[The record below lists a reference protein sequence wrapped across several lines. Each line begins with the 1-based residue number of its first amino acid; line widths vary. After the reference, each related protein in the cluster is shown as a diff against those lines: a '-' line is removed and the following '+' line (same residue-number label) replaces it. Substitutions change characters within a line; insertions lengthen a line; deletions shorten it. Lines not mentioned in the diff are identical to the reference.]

1 MSLKYKSLKE
11 LYSLTELTIY
21 QIARRIHR
29 SPHTIRKWKSIE
41 DVPESLLYKI
51 ENLAIY
57 KKNRKNNDKELVT
70 KITVRLHKIS

>member
-57 KKNRKNNDKELVT
+57 KKNRKENKSDT
-70 KITVRLHKIS
+70 TSRLTQLLKAIN

>member
-1 MSLKYKSLKE
+1 MTLKYKSLKE

-29 SPHTIRKWKSIE
+29 SPHTIRRWKSIK

-70 KITVRLHKIS
+70 KITIRLHKIS

>member
-29 SPHTIRKWKSIE
+29 SPHTIRRWKSIE

-57 KKNRKNNDKELVT
+57 KRNRKNNDKELVT